1 MANTTWNPSDKTA
14 GITLSGGNL
23 VALASTGTQGV
34 RAADLQYTGK
44 FYFEVTVNVNVGNN
58 HCLGFVPAGTVLGT
72 TFANNLA
79 SSFAGRQAIVNSANS
94 SVYINGV
101 IALNL
106 SGTAWV
112 AGTLVCI
119 AIDLDAGLVWFREG
133 AAGSWNTSASANP
146 ATGAGGVATGY
157 VRTPVYPV
165 FQSTTSGQQVT
176 ANFGDAAFS
185 GAVPSGF
192 TSGWPA
198 GATAPSLAAAVT
210 QSALEQWADGNPAA
224 RLTSVALEHWAT
236 PTGTG
241 VAAQITQVALEHWAA
256 VPAPAA
262 GVVQP
267 QLIIV
272 T

>member
-1 MANTTWNPSDKTA
+1 
-14 GITLSGGNL
+14 
-23 VALASTGTQGV
+23 V

>member
-44 FYFEVTVNVNVGNN
+44 FYFEVTVNVNSGNN

-72 TFANNLA
+72 TFANNLV

-101 IALNL
+101 IALSL

-133 AAGSWNTSASANP
+133 AAGNWNTSASANP

-157 VRTPVYPV
+157 VRTPAYPV

-176 ANFGDAAFS
+176 ANFGDTAFS

-192 TSGWPA
+192 ISGWPA
-198 GATAPSLAAAVT
+198 GATAPSMAAAVT
-210 QSALEQWADGNPAA
+210 TTALEQWAAGNPTAQI
-224 RLTSVALEHWAT
+224 TSVAVEQWAT
-236 PTGTG
+236 PTGSG
-241 VAAQITQVALEHWAA
+241 VQALITQAALEQWASVA
-256 VPAPAA
+256 TVPVGTA
-262 GVVQP
+262 QP
-267 QLIIV
+267 QLSII